1 MGKIRTK
8 LIGLEE
14 VEQKQK
20 KAAKVRREE
29 KKKRTGK
36 DQEVKEVLSDKS
48 IKKEAP
54 VDEAKKAPDKK
65 STAKKTKSPVKKTH
79 GKRYQE
85 AQKNIQKDHVYGLE
99 EGLSILKKMPHAR
112 FDETVEVHINTKEK
126 DLKGEVKFPHS
137 TGKTLKIVVCDD
149 DILAAI
155 ESGKIDFD
163 VLIAHPSFVP
173 KLVKFARVLGPR
185 GLMPNPKNGTLTD
198 KVDDAAKKF
207 TSGSVRFK
215 TEAKFPIIHQTIGK
229 ISFEQDKLMVNI
241 QALIKTVQK
250 SKIESVYL
258 ASTMSPSLKIDINS
272 L

>member
-20 KAAKVRREE
+20 QAAKVRREE

-36 DQEVKEVLSDKS
+36 DQEAKEVSS
-48 IKKEAP
+48 VKKAAP

-65 STAKKTKSPVKKTH
+65 TVAKKTKSTVKKMH

-85 AQKNIQKDHVYGLE
+85 GQKNIQKNHLYALGEALAIV
-99 EGLSILKKMPHAR
+99 KKMPHAR

-137 TGKTLKIVVCDD
+137 TGKTLKVIVCDD
-149 DILAAI
+149 GVLAAI

-163 VLIAHPSFVP
+163 VLIAHPSFMP

-198 KVDDAAKKF
+198 KVTDAAKKF

-215 TEAKFPIIHQTIGK
+215 TEAKFPLIHQAIGK
-229 ISFEQDKLMVNI
+229 ISFGADKLMENI
-241 QALIKTVQK
+241 QALIKAVQK

-258 ASTMSPSLKIDINS
+258 ASTMSPSLKIDVNTI
-272 L
+272 